1 MAERKSGRGFWGAF
15 RHAFAVPAQERL
27 TPWEHECLCK
37 LAHKVVER
45 GLTAPAILMLESA
58 RPLNYLGAHA
68 ILFFKPIISLVFAPG
83 ALRASRRPAPEASG
97 ARSPDRNDSAV
108 QRRAGGERPQP
119 RHAAVTIA

>member
-83 ALRASRRPAPEASG
+83 LCERVAALLQKRRALGALIETIQQCNAEREANV
-97 ARSPDRNDSAV
+97 RSP
-108 QRRAGGERPQP
+108 GTRP
-119 RHAAVTIA
+119 